1 MRRET
6 RPLIGLKHIVCPAVL
21 GRESEIGIQNPSR
34 IVYKLELRVCRASGA
49 TRGTATDAGSTVHP
63 ASWRVAG
70 DNVAHQVER
79 IVRVTQIVSV
89 GQRNRGGLNLRA
101 LGCPIRGLNVVRRG
115 KSRRYGTGSIGSGAQ
130 ALKKIVRSAVF
141 LENDH
146 NVLKV

>member
-21 GRESEIGIQNPSR
+21 GRESEIGVQNPSR

-49 TRGTATDAGSTVHP
+49 PRGSAADSGSTAHP
-63 ASWRVAG
+63 ACCWRVAG

-79 IVRVTQIVSV
+79 LVRVTQIVSV

-101 LGCPIRGLNVVRRG
+101 PWSSPN
-115 KSRRYGTGSIGSGAQ
+115 SRFECR
-130 ALKKIVRSAVF
+130 K
-141 LENDH
+141 
-146 NVLKV
+146 